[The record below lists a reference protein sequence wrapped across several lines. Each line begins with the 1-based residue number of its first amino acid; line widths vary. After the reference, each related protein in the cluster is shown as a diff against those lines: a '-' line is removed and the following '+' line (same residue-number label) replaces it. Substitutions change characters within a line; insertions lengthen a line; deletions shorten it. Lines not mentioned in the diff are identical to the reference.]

1 MHKKSQEIAKK
12 PPGTPESTHSDSYSE
27 EHKVKDS
34 ETTWSSGANGA
45 DDSEDMAIDLS
56 STSKQ
61 ESKSTLKRSP
71 PRTEDSSDSETESW
85 LCKWIWTILKTT
97 YSMKDYRFMI
107 IFHNGFVCQLSCGFF
122 VVVHQMFEY

>member
-1 MHKKSQEIAKK
+1 MHKKSLEIGKK

-27 EHKVKDS
+27 EHKGKDS
-34 ETTWSSGANGA
+34 DVTWSSVANGA

-71 PRTEDSSDSETESW
+71 PRTGDSSNSENES
-85 LCKWIWTILKTT
+85 
-97 YSMKDYRFMI
+97 
-107 IFHNGFVCQLSCGFF
+107 
-122 VVVHQMFEY
+122 